1 MTCRLWWYGRNRNRK
16 SNSSMADVLGK
27 WNGMSSQS
35 HMPHC
40 RVLPSAKFSVMSSQS
55 HVPPCRVLPPGES
68 WTEANPSKKHNFGQL
83 LTMWKTSLF
92 HCKISWPHWID
103 SGRLFTNAGHT
114 YNTTAVSM
122 TGSVPYRPQTIIS
135 HDHIGHTKRPYR
147 PKGIIISATKMYCY
161 LAPTFISCQSR
172 LETSY
177 TIPSRISGE

>member
-114 YNTTAVSM
+114 YT
-122 TGSVPYRPQTIIS
+122 
-135 HDHIGHTKRPYR
+135 
-147 PKGIIISATKMYCY
+147 
-161 LAPTFISCQSR
+161 
-172 LETSY
+172 E
-177 TIPSRISGE
+177 ISGLAQKLALTCDLFAIVKFLLLSCCSRQQERLYVMGCPSVGLG